1 MSAAPAYSS
10 QQVHIP
16 GGWFP
21 CPNAVADKL
30 PLLIPAERSYV
41 LIAYRWGKN
50 GEPAPVTDALWAE
63 KAQMTGQSRRNV
75 EKGLVEK
82 KWLDP
87 KSGRLDPRGFI
98 GWARHADPNKIRT
111 AGRAP
116 SKPAPPPAIHPACEA
131 GCALGS
137 ESRSFVR
144 WFVRPPAEAGN
155 EPNPLTP
162 FLAPQKTKPVLPSV
176 QDDVQRGAATA
187 ETPVIGAA
195 PSGPVVDSA
204 DSPTPHVEPE
214 VKWAKTLA
222 AMRSGFTSAGVDLLM
237 RLLTLLWSLADFKG
251 VSDYVLASAVTRSY
265 AENRRRMESPV
276 LLLKLVPAVLATWRA
291 EGKRLDTS
299 VPEDSPG
306 IARGAAYPV
315 EPEDSPNPSA
325 WMLIRRLL
333 KSRIPE
339 QDYRNW
345 VARAEFGRFDAG
357 GDLLVWLP
365 DAVSVEWFEQEYRGL
380 VSEIARQID
389 VGVKR
394 VIFRVPREEDL
405 AS

>member
-16 GGWFP
+16 GGWFH
-21 CPNAVADKL
+21 CPNAIVDNVAKL
-30 PLLIPAERSYV
+30 TPAEAFLALV
-41 LIAYRWGKN
+41 AFQNGKN
-50 GEPAPVTDALWAE
+50 GEAAPVDDEIWVRKTG
-63 KAQMTGQSRRNV
+63 MTAQSRRNA
-75 EKGLVEK
+75 EKGLIQHRL
-82 KWLDP
+82 LD
-87 KSGRLDPRGFI
+87 KSGRRYDVRGFI
-98 GWARHADPNKIRT
+98 GWARHANPSEKRT
-111 AGRAP
+111 VGRGP
-116 SKPAPPPAIHPACEA
+116 SKPVAPPKLHPECES
-131 GCALGS
+131 GCALTENRASLVSIGS
-137 ESRSFVR
+137 E
-144 WFVRPPAEAGN
+144 E
-155 EPNPLTP
+155 
-162 FLAPQKTKPVLPSV
+162 KTKPVLPSV

-222 AMRSGFTSAGVDLLM
+222 AMRSGFTTAGVDLLM

-299 VPEDSPG
+299 GPEDSPG

-394 VIFRVPREEDL
+394 VIFRMPREEDL